1 MKAES
6 LSFGIVA
13 IIKREEIRQRTCQSK
28 QNSKCASRL
37 YNNNKK
43 SQKRGSFTQR
53 DVRACQSKQLVNKIP
68 KVLSRYYNITS
79 KALAIGNKV

>member
-13 IIKREEIRQRTCQSK
+13 IIGREEIRQRTCQ

-37 YNNNKK
+37 YNIIK
-43 SQKRGSFTQR
+43 SQKRGSLTQQ
-53 DVRACQSKQLVNKIP
+53 DAGACQSKLLVNKILN
-68 KVLSRYYNITS
+68 VLSR
-79 KALAIGNKV
+79 

>member
-28 QNSKCASRL
+28 Q
-37 YNNNKK
+37 
-43 SQKRGSFTQR
+43 
-53 DVRACQSKQLVNKIP
+53 LVNKIP
-68 KVLSRYYNITS
+68 NVYPDNI
-79 KALAIGNKV
+79 I

>member
-13 IIKREEIRQRTCQSK
+13 IIKREEISQEDLSIKTNSQ

-37 YNNNKK
+37 YNIIK
-43 SQKRGSFTQR
+43 SQKRGSLTQR
-53 DVRACQSKQLVNKIP
+53 DAKACQSKQLVNKIP
-68 KVLSRYYNITS
+68 NVLSR
-79 KALAIGNKV
+79 